1 MWDGDTQSKNMLKR
15 THMKSKENE
24 RQAKCGGVK
33 KNRKKKEKRGMK
45 EEI

>member
-15 THMKSKENE
+15 THVKSKENE

-33 KNRKKKEKRGMK
+33 KIERKKKRGG
-45 EEI
+45 